1 LLGEKYKAACAG
13 ASLRCN
19 EAGLYDCVSECDGR
33 RSS

>member
-13 ASLRCN
+13 ASLRRN